1 MSTLIPI
8 LIVGALA
15 SLVAA
20 AAAGIGAAL
29 ISPSAATVTA
39 DGGPVD
45 LAPERRT
52 LLGRAA
58 IAGLVVGLVL
68 LVIALLA
75 RAFVVGHAPWS
86 NLHEFSLAFAA
97 ALLATYLLLLR
108 SQPIAALA
116 PLVAIL
122 AAGLVVFALQFDDRV
137 DPLVPALQQPSAHDS
152 RRDSGPRVRRLGGC
166 VSRGGRGDRAGRRR
180 RSDRWPAVGKR
191 ESRGRSSGRPHRV
204 PDPHRRDRPRIGL
217 GEPRLALVLEQRPER
232 AGGGGHV
239 ARLRAY
245 LHVASRRDRWQRL
258 APWLIVLGF
267 AGVLFTY
274 VGAGLFLVGEHSY
287 GQP

>member
-29 ISPSAATVTA
+29 VSPAAATVPA

-45 LAPERRT
+45 LAPDRRT
-52 LLGRAA
+52 VLGRAA

-68 LVIALLA
+68 LVIALLG
-75 RAFVVGHAPWS
+75 RAVDVGHAPWS

-108 SQPIAALA
+108 GQPIAALA

-122 AAGLVVFALQFDDRV
+122 AAGLVVFALQFDDASTR
-137 DPLVPALQQPSAHDS
+137 SS
-152 RRDSGPRVRRLGGC
+152 RHSSSRSCSRSTSGPRP
-166 VSRGGRGDRAGRRR
+166 SRMPCRAVAFLAAVGGDRAGERRR
-180 RSDRWPAVGKR
+180 PDR
-191 ESRGRSSGRPHRV
+191 
-204 PDPHRRDRPRIGL
+204 
-217 GEPRLALVLEQRPER
+217 R
-232 AGGGGHV
+232 AAI
-239 ARLRAY
+239 ARA
-245 LHVASRRDRWQRL
+245 
-258 APWLIVLGF
+258 
-267 AGVLFTY
+267 
-274 VGAGLFLVGEHSY
+274 
-287 GQP
+287 